1 MNNNEF
7 AIESF
12 ISFCDDMII
21 TQESV
26 FTTIKNGLVKL
37 FTNIINFLERQVRKM
52 KDGKAKQTLLRLLGK
67 AKDGLTRSKNIRE
80 GDEEEVEELKQD
92 AEEIQKEAKKLE
104 RVEGEIVSDEE
115 LEEIRER
122 NRRTTNEDIVQ

>member
-1 MNNNEF
+1 MTNNEF

-37 FTNIINFLERQVRKM
+37 FTNIINFLEKQVSKM
-52 KDGKAKQTLLRLLGK
+52 KDSRVKRSLLSLLGR
-67 AKDGLTRSKNIRE
+67 AKNGLNKSKNIKE
-80 GDEEEVEELKQD
+80 GDDKVVEELKREANDIQ
-92 AEEIQKEAKKLE
+92 EEANKLNFEYFYPSKTFDDCIKSKKL
-104 RVEGEIVSDEE
+104 VH
-115 LEEIRER
+115 
-122 NRRTTNEDIVQ
+122 